1 MEPRETA
8 YADSGSSGF
17 KQIVVAADG
26 SPASIQ
32 GLEQA
37 TDLARRLGSKVTV
50 VYVRHLPAA
59 AVMDTGIAEPSM
71 LESLDELESEV
82 KQGALRLLGGAGVPW
97 ELVVRAGSPGEEIVR
112 FADENGADL
121 VVVGSN
127 RHNSLRSLLLGS
139 TAAYLA
145 THSKAPVLVAR
156 PREIASTARAATA
169 EAVR

>member
-8 YADSGSSGF
+8 YAESGSSGF
-17 KQIVVAADG
+17 KRIVVAADG

-50 VYVRHLPAA
+50 VYVRHLPAT

-82 KQGALRLLGGAGVPW
+82 KQGALRLLGGAGVSW
-97 ELVVRAGSPGEEIVR
+97 EFVVRAGSPGDEIAQY
-112 FADENGADL
+112 ADESGADL

-156 PREIASTARAATA
+156 PREIASTAPAATA